1 MRKCSFNIFQAQNYD
16 FVVGGLKY
24 YLLDKSENIVKT
36 ILGGIIILGNTQIFS
51 DNINDSFVLSIQKPK
66 AKVAK
71 WNSAIINFPIETLYT
86 YHSNC
91 NYRLPSNFE
100 F

>member
-1 MRKCSFNIFQAQNYD
+1 M
-16 FVVGGLKY
+16 
-24 YLLDKSENIVKT
+24 LDKSENIVKT
-36 ILGGIIILGNTQIFS
+36 ILGGIIILGNTQVFLITLMIALFYRS
-51 DNINDSFVLSIQKPK
+51 RKK

-91 NYRLPSNFE
+91 NYRLPSNF
-100 F
+100 

>member
-16 FVVGGLKY
+16 FGVGGLKF

-36 ILGGIIILGNTQIFS
+36 ILGGIIMKYTGFS

-71 WNSAIINFPIETLYT
+71 WNSAIINFPI
-86 YHSNC
+86 
-91 NYRLPSNFE
+91 NFIHIS
-100 F
+100 FKL